1 MLIIVN
7 RQRVVDQITVWQFH
21 STGEIDALVDRAGMN
36 DNGKFYYLASQPKL
50 DATSDFNNECNR
62 IENVTAILGCY
73 SDSRIYIYDVT
84 DKQLDG
90 VREITATHETLHAV
104 YVRLS
109 ADEQSKVNILLEAE
123 YKKLENNKD
132 YTNRIAFYARTE
144 PGERDNELHSV
155 IGTEIANISPALETY
170 YSKYFSDRQKVVALD
185 IKYNSVFQKLE
196 TRANELAGQL
206 NTLAS
211 SISNDSTRYNADAQ
225 VLNDDIVAFNNRAEN
240 GQFSSQAQFASE
252 RSVLSDRVVELD
264 AMRTSINNNIT
275 NYNSILI
282 EYNSIASESKKL
294 YNSINSTLAPAPS
307 AKVD

>member
-21 STGEIDALVDRAGMN
+21 STSEINTLVDRAGMN

-73 SDSRIYIYDVT
+73 SGSRIYIYDVT
-84 DKQLDG
+84 NKQLDG

-109 ADEQSKVNILLEAE
+109 TDEQSKVNTLLETE

-132 YTNRIAFYARTE
+132 YTDRMAFYARTE

-196 TRANELAGQL
+196 TRANELARQL
-206 NTLAS
+206 NTLAL
-211 SISNDSTRYNADAQ
+211 SISNDSTQYNADAQ

-240 GQFSSQAQFASE
+240 GQFLSQAQFTSE

-264 AMRTSINNNIT
+264 AMRTSINNDIT

-307 AKVD
+307 VKVD